1 MRGKMSSIMDILS
14 FSDWLQRELNQRGLS
29 QAELARLADINR
41 QVISTYINQKRI
53 NPDEAILRA
62 IARAFKIPPET
73 VFRAAGLLPPVSE
86 KTERV
91 ERILHLLETMPEAE
105 LDGLEIQIA
114 ALASRHTKIKP
125 KTGPLRGQP

>member
-1 MRGKMSSIMDILS
+1 MNS
-14 FSDWLQRELNQRGLS
+14 FGDWLQNEMTHRGLG
-29 QAELARLADINR
+29 QHDLARLSGISQGSVGN
-41 QVISTYINQKRI
+41 VIRGDRSPG
-53 NPDEAILRA
+53 PDLCHA
-62 IARAFKIPPET
+62 IARAFKMPPEI